1 MIKEINYL
9 KEHLYEIYKYKKSQK
24 DLTYDMDLE
33 LLLRTCKALDF
44 IQREN
49 NQLQSNWNSLRDELK
64 QAYREIFEHE
74 LVNDRELINNILDKM
89 NELEGKSND
98 N

>member
-44 IQREN
+44 IQQEN
-49 NQLQSNWNSLRDELK
+49 QQLKKQKDDVVECLKKRITYDSLCNMEVETYISPKKILRMLG
-64 QAYREIFEHE
+64 EIDVE
-74 LVNDRELINNILDKM
+74 D
-89 NELEGKSND
+89 
-98 N
+98 